1 MAKRTNPTERE
12 RLAHLATNCVCN
24 NLRRASRAV
33 TNYYDHLLDQTSD
46 LRSSQCPIL
55 VVLYLSGPHTIND
68 LSTKLALD
76 RTTLTRNLKPL
87 AHQGLLTIAPGS
99 DQRTRVVTITAQGE
113 EALLHALPL
122 WEQAQA
128 HMVEGIGHAHV
139 ATLLTQLAD
148 VAAVAHD
155 D

>member
-12 RLAHLATNCVCN
+12 RLAHLATACVCN

-68 LSTKLALD
+68 LATKLALD

-87 AHQGLLTIAPGS
+87 AHHGLLTIAAGS

-113 EALLHALPL
+113 QALLRALPL

-128 HMVEGIGHAHV
+128 HMVEGIGHARV
-139 ATLLTQLAD
+139 ATLLSQLAD